1 MIKLE
6 NVSYHYKKGTKILK
20 EINLELK
27 EQETVVIMGKNGSG
41 KSTLGKLI
49 AGIIKPKAGKIL
61 LDNLDMTSKENKD
74 EIRKKIGIVFQ
85 NPENQIIFNKI
96 EDELSFALKD
106 LSKEEI
112 EKRIKQSLQ
121 KVHMED
127 NIEQDLYELSLG
139 QKQRVVISE
148 VIAKLPKY
156 IVFDEPTTMIDS
168 KGKEKI
174 YNIVEDLKKEGYTI
188 IYITN
193 MAEEIFL
200 ADRILILENGKIVEE
215 ITKQEL
221 LKKIEVLGKYDIKVP
236 LLIELLQELKKEEID
251 ITLENYSTHEF
262 VTKLKEFIKKWKI
275 QYYF

>member
-112 EKRIKQSLQ
+112 ERRIKQSLQ

-127 NIEQDLYELSLG
+127 SIEQDLYELSLG

-221 LKKIEVLGKYDIKVP
+221 LEKIEVLEKYDIKVP
-236 LLIELLQELKKEEID
+236 LLIELVQELKKEGID
-251 ITLENYSTHEF
+251 ITLENYSAHEF
-262 VTKLKEFIKKWKI
+262 VTKLKEFIKK
-275 QYYF
+275 